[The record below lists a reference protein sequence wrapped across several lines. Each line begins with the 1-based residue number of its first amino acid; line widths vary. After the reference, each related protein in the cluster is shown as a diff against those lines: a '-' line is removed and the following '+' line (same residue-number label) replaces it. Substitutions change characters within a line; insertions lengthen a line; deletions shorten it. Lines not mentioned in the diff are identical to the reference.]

1 MSIHNSISQLKSQRT
16 NRTKLTAVE
25 SLGLTSPAQK
35 VKPRNSIMST
45 QNKLPKLEDSIM
57 MSADEDQS
65 QRLNNR

>member
-1 MSIHNSISQLKSQRT
+1 
-16 NRTKLTAVE
+16 
-25 SLGLTSPAQK
+25 
-35 VKPRNSIMST
+35 MST